1 MSNMNITMNQTT
13 PFGDKSAASKVDD
26 LRPKAGDALLVVD
39 VQNDFLPGGRLGVPH
54 GDEVLPVINHYT
66 HHFLTKGLPIFYS
79 RDWHPADHCSF
90 RAQGGPWPVHCVA
103 GSAGAAFATELYR
116 AETATIISKA
126 TQRDTEAYSAF
137 SGTSL
142 ADRLRQAACRRL
154 FIGGL
159 ATDYCVLNTV
169 RDAIANGLVPVVLRD
184 AVRAVNRRP
193 GDGERAMAEMHALGV
208 CFAGPEDLPP

>member
-1 MSNMNITMNQTT
+1 MEKPMPSGN
-13 PFGDKSAASKVDD
+13 PSASSKVDD
-26 LRPKAGDALLVVD
+26 LRPQRGDALIVVD
-39 VQNDFLPGGRLGVPH
+39 VQNDFLPGGRLGIAH
-54 GDEVLPVINHYT
+54 GDEVLPVLNHYI
-66 HHFLTKGLPIFYS
+66 HHFLARDLPIFFS

-126 TQRDTEAYSAF
+126 TQRDSEAYSAF

-142 ADRLRQAACRRL
+142 ADRLHKTACRRI

-169 RDAIANGLVPVVLRD
+169 KDAIANGLVPVVLRD
-184 AVRAVNRRP
+184 AVRAVNLRP
-193 GDGERAMAEMHALGV
+193 GDGERAIAEMQALGAR
-208 CFAGPEDLPP
+208 FAGPEDLPP

>member
-1 MSNMNITMNQTT
+1 MTQ
-13 PFGDKSAASKVDD
+13 VDD
-26 LRPKAGDALLVVD
+26 LRPRPGDALLVVD
-39 VQNDFLPGGRLGVPH
+39 VQNDFLPGGRLGIAH
-54 GDEVLPVINHYT
+54 GDEVLPVINHYI
-66 HHFLTKGLPIFYS
+66 HHFLAKRLPIFFG

-90 RAQGGPWPVHCVA
+90 RAHGGPWPVHCVA

-169 RDAIANGLVPVVLRD
+169 KDAIANGLVPVVLLD
-184 AVRAVNRRP
+184 AVRAVNLHP
-193 GDGERAMAEMHALGV
+193 GDGKRAMAEMRALGAR
-208 CFAGPEDLPP
+208 FAGPEDLPP